1 LRSDAV
7 AVLFLAATL
16 GCAHAHVS
24 PPEGSAPR
32 LGERFTLHP
41 GESATIAGTRAK
53 ISFERIVS
61 DNRCAVDV
69 VCIVA
74 GEARASLRLESAPGR
89 PEAFTLDTGRN
100 PAAAVAG
107 YRVTL
112 LSVLPLPRSTVWID
126 PRGYAV
132 DLAVT
137 RE

>member
-1 LRSDAV
+1 MRSDLV

-16 GCAHAHVS
+16 GCAHA
-24 PPEGSAPR
+24 PAPADRPAPR

-41 GESATIAGTRAK
+41 GESAPIAGTRAK
-53 ISFERIVS
+53 VSFERIVS

-74 GEARASLRLESAPGR
+74 GEARASLRLEPEPGR
-89 PEAFTLDTGRN
+89 PEAFLLDTGRN
-100 PAAAVAG
+100 PVAAVAG

-112 LSVLPLPRSTVWID
+112 LSVSPVPRSTVSID
-126 PRGYAV
+126 PRGYV
-132 DLAVT
+132 VELAVT